1 MFSRRIN
8 EELELR
14 PVDERYAE
22 ELTALVR
29 RDIAH
34 LKPWMPWAT
43 ERYSV
48 EDAREFIR
56 RQIRQYAED
65 QGFATLIFFR
75 GRVAGSIGYNLID
88 WSNRKADIGYWL
100 GAEFMG
106 RGIMTR
112 ACRAIISRL
121 LEEAGYRVAA
131 VSSAEEALETFAA
144 EDVAVTLTDIRM
156 TGMDGL
162 ALLDRI
168 KDIDPEAL
176 VVVMT
181 AYSSVDSA
189 VAALRKGAYDYITKP
204 FVNEDLLQS
213 VKNALRLRGL
223 SRENRALRRELDRR
237 YSFSEIIGTSPA
249 LQSVFRLVEK
259 VASTNTNIL
268 IQGESGTGK
277 ELIARAIHHNSPR
290 ADRPFVAINCGALPE
305 TLLESELF
313 GHTKGA
319 FTGAT
324 ANKVGLFRAAEGG
337 TIFLDEI
344 GEVSPAMQVRLLRAV
359 QEHEVTPVGAGGAV
373 PFDARIICA
382 TNRDLEKEVSEGRFR
397 EDLFYRLNVIEIH
410 LPPLRERRE
419 DIPLLVRH
427 FITRTA
433 REQGRD
439 EKPISREAM
448 TALINYSFPGNVREL
463 QNAVERAFT
472 LSGAEID
479 LDSLPPRVRQSAG
492 DAAAVRDPDGL
503 RPTLAEIERRYI
515 LETLTAVNQDKA
527 RAANILGIDLST
539 LYRKLKRYDAV

>member
-1 MFSRRIN
+1 MKQSPLI
-8 EELELR
+8 L
-14 PVDERYAE
+14 
-22 ELTALVR
+22 
-29 RDIAH
+29 I
-34 LKPWMPWAT
+34 
-43 ERYSV
+43 
-48 EDAREFIR
+48 
-56 RQIRQYAED
+56 AED
-65 QGFATLIFFR
+65 EDL
-75 GRVAGSIGYNLID
+75 
-88 WSNRKADIGYWL
+88 
-100 GAEFMG
+100 M
-106 RGIMTR
+106 
-112 ACRAIISRL
+112 RAILTRL

-131 VSSAEEALETFAA
+131 TANAEEALEKFAA

-156 TGMDGL
+156 AGMDGL

-168 KDIDPEAL
+168 KDIDAEAL

-213 VKNALRLRGL
+213 VKNAIRQRELF
-223 SRENRALRRELDRR
+223 RENRQLRRELDRR

-259 VASTNTNIL
+259 VSGTNTNIL

-290 ADRPFVAINCGALPE
+290 SERPFVAINCGALPE
-305 TLLESELF
+305 NLLESELF

-319 FTGAT
+319 FTGAI
-324 ANKVGLFRAAEGG
+324 ASKPGLFRSAEGG
-337 TIFLDEI
+337 TVFLDEV
-344 GEVSPAMQVRLLRAV
+344 GEITSAMQVRLLRAI
-359 QEHEVTPVGAGGAV
+359 QEHEVTPLGSSLAV
-373 PFDARIICA
+373 QFDARIICA

-419 DIPLLVRH
+419 DIPLLARN

-433 REQGRD
+433 REQSSH
-439 EKPISREAM
+439 EKSITPEAM
-448 TALINYSFPGNVREL
+448 SALINYNWPGNVREL
-463 QNAVERAFT
+463 QNAIERAFT
-472 LSGAEID
+472 LSGDEID
-479 LDSLPPRVRQSAG
+479 ADSLPPRVR
-492 DAAAVRDPDGL
+492 DAASQTTTAMRDPDGL
-503 RPTLAEIERRYI
+503 RPTLEEIERRHI
-515 LETLTAVNQDKA
+515 FDTLASVNQDKA